1 VPIGPFGID
10 PTIWAVL
17 RLVIAVG
24 LAVFLALNGA
34 LAQIF
39 LERKIQAVMQ
49 DRIGPYH
56 TGPFGLLQTFA
67 DAIKLLSKEDIRA
80 RLTDAPFFLAAP
92 AIVFSPMLASFVVLP
107 FGPDFVAANL
117 NVGLLYLTTL
127 GSMTVLGVVIAG
139 WASNNKYSL
148 MGGLRSAGQ
157 LISYEVPQILALVTV
172 VLYVGSLSMV
182 DITNSQPGL
191 LVNVVVLPFAFVTY
205 LIAALAETNRNPFD
219 LPEAE
224 SELVA
229 GFLTE
234 YSGMRWGIFFV
245 AEYGEVTVV
254 SAIMATLWFG
264 GWHGPGV
271 DAVPILGVLWF
282 TLKTYAFVLL
292 FMWIRATLPR
302 LRIDQLMGFCW
313 KVLIPLA
320 LLNILASAVI
330 ILAFA
335 DPRLPLAVVNWLLLA
350 GLIIGLPFTQR
361 RRLLRF
367 RSRTRD
373 SVGLR
378 DARSGLSP

>member
-1 VPIGPFGID
+1 
-10 PTIWAVL
+10 
-17 RLVIAVG
+17 
-24 LAVFLALNGA
+24 
-34 LAQIF
+34 
-39 LERKIQAVMQ
+39 
-49 DRIGPYH
+49 
-56 TGPFGLLQTFA
+56 
-67 DAIKLLSKEDIRA
+67 
-80 RLTDAPFFLAAP
+80 
-92 AIVFSPMLASFVVLP
+92 
-107 FGPDFVAANL
+107 
-117 NVGLLYLTTL
+117 
-127 GSMTVLGVVIAG
+127 
-139 WASNNKYSL
+139 

-182 DITNSQPGL
+182 DITKSQPGL
-191 LVNVVVLPFAFVTY
+191 LVNVLILPMAFVTY

-234 YSGMRWGIFFV
+234 YSGMRWGIFFL

-271 DAVPILGVLWF
+271 DALPILGILWF
-282 TLKTYAFVLL
+282 TLKTYALVLL

-320 LLNILASAVI
+320 LVNIMASAVI

-335 DPRLPLAVVNWLLLA
+335 DPRLPLAIVNWLLVGALV
-350 GLIIGLPFTQR
+350 IGLPFTQR

-367 RSRTRD
+367 RSRTRER
-373 SVGLR
+373 VAMR
-378 DARSGLSP
+378 DARLSP

>member
-24 LAVFLALNGA
+24 LAVFLVLNGA

-80 RLTDAPFFLAAP
+80 KLTDAPFFLAAP

-107 FGPDFVAANL
+107 FGPDFVGANL

-191 LVNVVVLPFAFVTY
+191 LVNVLILPMAFVTY

-234 YSGMRWGIFFV
+234 YSGMRWGIFFL

-271 DAVPILGVLWF
+271 DALPILGIIWF
-282 TLKTYAFVLL
+282 TLKTYVFVLL

-330 ILAFA
+330 ILAFT

-350 GLIIGLPFTQR
+350 VLIIGLPFTQR
-361 RRLLRF
+361 SRLLRF

-378 DARSGLSP
+378 DARSGLAP